1 MSIYEYDQAKHIR
14 QERED
19 AWEEGRVKGREE
31 GRTEGREEG
40 RVQVFVSMVRRGFAV
55 EDAMSIAEIT
65 REQAERALADGCG
78 ESTGQES

>member
-31 GRTEGREEG
+31 GR
-40 RVQVFVSMVRRGFAV
+40 VQVFVNMIRRGFTA
-55 EDAMSIAEIT
+55 EDAMSIAGIT

-78 ESTGQES
+78 ESTGKEKSKY